1 MYVVGTVIT
10 ISYDRA
16 DRAEAKAYKGNKPVS
31 GTAWLFTASSFY
43 FILVRPLPTKP
54 AGRGVPGQSTSG
66 VRSIRVRR
74 TPSILLYGHTIMCF
88 WVSEYNSE
96 SVPSAALDAIFF
108 CMVRSAS
115 FCYFNANIRV
125 SPVRSWEHLNNRWN

>member
-1 MYVVGTVIT
+1 MIGATAPRPRLT
-10 ISYDRA
+10 KATNRSLEPLDFLPRAPFISFLC
-16 DRAEAKAYKGNKPVS
+16 E
-31 GTAWLFTASSFY
+31 
-43 FILVRPLPTKP
+43 PLPTRP
-54 AGRGVPGQSTSG
+54 AGRGVPGQSTSD
-66 VRSIRVRR
+66 VRSTRVRN

-108 CMVRSAS
+108 CTVRSVS
-115 FCYFNANIRV
+115 FCCFNAYIRV